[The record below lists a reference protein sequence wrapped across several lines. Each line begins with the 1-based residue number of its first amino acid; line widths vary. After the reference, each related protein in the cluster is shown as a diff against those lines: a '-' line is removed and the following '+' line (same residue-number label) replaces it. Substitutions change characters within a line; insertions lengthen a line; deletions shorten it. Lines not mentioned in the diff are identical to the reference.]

1 MSYPPITML
10 QIRRILQL
18 LEQGQSKR
26 KIARTLSCG
35 RHTIDGY
42 LSKIEQTG
50 ISLPLL
56 SKLSDAD
63 LATLLYPE
71 NNESQP
77 DYRFEDIKSR
87 LDYFQI
93 ELTRTGV
100 TKLRLWEEYR
110 QEVPDGYGYSQ
121 FCEHLSI
128 YTQKSAATMH
138 FEHHPGERVQI
149 DFAGNPL
156 SYVDSSTGEIIS
168 CPVLI
173 CVLPFSGY
181 SYVEAL
187 QSASL
192 EHLIPAL
199 GQCMSYFGGVPQ
211 NVLSDNM
218 KQFVQRSNRYE
229 PVFTEVCEQ
238 WALHYHTT
246 LSAARVSKP
255 KDKPSVEN
263 TVNIAYLRVYAPLRN
278 ETFYSLGEQTIAYA
292 ILDRIVHDAHRIE
305 LNGES
310 LRKRYG
316 MKKEMNL
323 ITMQ

>member
-1 MSYPPITML
+1 
-10 QIRRILQL
+10 
-18 LEQGQSKR
+18 
-26 KIARTLSCG
+26 
-35 RHTIDGY
+35 
-42 LSKIEQTG
+42 
-50 ISLPLL
+50 
-56 SKLSDAD
+56 
-63 LATLLYPE
+63 
-71 NNESQP
+71 
-77 DYRFEDIKSR
+77 
-87 LDYFQI
+87 
-93 ELTRTGV
+93 
-100 TKLRLWEEYR
+100 
-110 QEVPDGYGYSQ
+110 
-121 FCEHLSI
+121 
-128 YTQKSAATMH
+128 
-138 FEHHPGERVQI
+138 
-149 DFAGNPL
+149 
-156 SYVDSSTGEIIS
+156 
-168 CPVLI
+168 
-173 CVLPFSGY
+173 
-181 SYVEAL
+181 
-187 QSASL
+187 
-192 EHLIPAL
+192 
-199 GQCMSYFGGVPQ
+199 MSYFGGVPQ